1 MKILSFSFKQKVF
14 FQYLKKTITDVV
26 KIEFSGVFSD
36 LMWSSLTW
44 YNFICLMRFLL
55 VHVICYKCFF

>member
-26 KIEFSGVFSD
+26 KIEFTVGFFFS
-36 LMWSSLTW
+36 
-44 YNFICLMRFLL
+44 
-55 VHVICYKCFF
+55 